1 MLSSFRM
8 ANDDDGA
15 RPLAVHAVIA
25 HPFWIGTAVSS
36 DELELLVTRL

>member
-1 MLSSFRM
+1 M
-8 ANDDDGA
+8 ADDNYGA
-15 RPLAVHAVIA
+15 RLLAIRAVIA